1 MIQEN
6 DKMLIQL
13 IDDSKAY
20 RYLIKS
26 YLKLKL
32 GANFT
37 LIENELA
44 SNSIYTFSESKPDC
58 VLLDYRL
65 PDNDGFYVL
74 KNLRS
79 IDQHTPVIVLTNEGN
94 EQIATKFLKAGA
106 SNYLSKKE
114 LSPNALYETILNSI
128 KDYNESTE
136 DALSQDDSLSIL
148 SHEIRSPLNTLI
160 MAADL
165 LKNSNDDFDQKEC
178 IEAISQSA
186 KHLLKIS
193 SNILNFSQISSGKYQ
208 LNLFPGSLEEHIKQV
223 LSYLSMSIK
232 SESVYLDYSF
242 KGVFPPYIMA
252 DFFALKQILI
262 NLVTNAFKY
271 TLKGYINVNVNL
283 LEKHDKIIK
292 VLFEVEDTGIGIPE
306 DQFKDIFKKYIQ
318 VCPDITR
325 KDGVGLGLTI
335 CKSLVNS
342 LGGDIEVESQVNK
355 GSKFS
360 FILDFI
366 ILNAYTEDKN

>member
-1 MIQEN
+1 MIKSE
-6 DKMLIQL
+6 DKMVIQL

-32 GANFT
+32 GTNFT
-37 LIENELA
+37 LIEDELA
-44 SNSIYTFSESKPDC
+44 SKSIHTFSDSKPDC

-74 KNLRS
+74 KNLRD
-79 IDQHTPVIVLTNEGN
+79 IDPQTPIIVLTNEGD
-94 EQIATKFLKAGA
+94 ELVAAKFLKEGA
-106 SNYLSKKE
+106 NNYLPKKG
-114 LSPNALYETILNSI
+114 LGPNALYDTILNSI
-128 KDYNESTE
+128 KDLDASTE
-136 DALSQDDSLSIL
+136 DTLETEDTLSVL
-148 SHEIRSPLNTLI
+148 SHEIRSPLNTI
-160 MAADL
+160 VMAADL
-165 LKNSNDDFDQKEC
+165 LKNSNGEYDSKEC

-208 LNLFPGSLEEHIKQV
+208 LNLFPGSLVEHIKQIM
-223 LSYLSMSIK
+223 SYLGISLK
-232 SESVYLDYSF
+232 SDDVYLDYSF
-242 KGVFPPYIMA
+242 KGGFPPYIMA

-262 NLVTNAFKY
+262 NLITNAFKY
-271 TLKGYINVNVNL
+271 TPKGYINVSVNL
-283 LEKHDKIIK
+283 LEKHDKTIR

-306 DQFKDIFKKYIQ
+306 DQVQDIFKKYTQ
-318 VCPDITR
+318 VCPGIAR
-325 KDGVGLGLTI
+325 KEGVGLGLTI

-342 LGGDIEVESQVNK
+342 LGGEIRVQSQVNK

-366 ILNAYTEDKN
+366 ILDAYTEDRN